1 MTALDEITRQLVAM
15 DETRTGELTRAAIDA
30 GTPPEDILDK
40 GLIPGMRIVGEQFE
54 NGEIFLPELLMSGEA
69 MKAAMTVLKPLLAAR
84 QGGRRFAG
92 RAAIGTVSGDL
103 HDIGKSIVVMMLE
116 GNGWDVTDLG
126 VDVSPE
132 GFCQAV
138 RDNDYDVI
146 GLSALLTT
154 TMPFQAETIEAL
166 KAAGLRDKVKVAI
179 GGAVCTQQFAD
190 RIGADCY
197 AADASDAVRKLAR
210 LVGQPPAASRSR
222 KDR

>member
-1 MTALDEITRQLVAM
+1 MTILDEITRQLVAM
-15 DETRTGELTRAAIDA
+15 DETRTGELTRVAIDA

-69 MKAAMTVLKPLLAAR
+69 MTAAMALLKPLLAAR

-103 HDIGKSIVVMMLE
+103 HDIGKNIVVMMLE

-210 LVGQPPAASRSR
+210 LVGQAPAGSRPR
-222 KDR
+222 KDQ

>member
-1 MTALDEITRQLVAM
+1 MTTLDEITRQLVEM
-15 DETRTGELTRAAIDA
+15 DEARIVELTQAAIDA

-69 MKAAMTVLKPLLAAR
+69 MKAAMTLLKPLLAAR
-84 QGGRRFAG
+84 SGGRRFAG

-103 HDIGKSIVVMMLE
+103 HDIGKNIMVMMLE
-116 GNGWDVTDLG
+116 GNGWEVTDLG

-132 GFCQAV
+132 GFCEAV

-154 TMPFQAETIEAL
+154 TMPFQTETIEAL
-166 KAAGLRDKVKVAI
+166 KAAGIRDKVKVAI
-179 GGAVCTQQFAD
+179 GGSVCTQQFAD

-197 AADASDAVRKLAR
+197 AADASDAVRKITGLITGPRTDGGAR
-210 LVGQPPAASRSR
+210 I
-222 KDR
+222 DR

>member
-1 MTALDEITRQLVAM
+1 MTTLDEITRQLVEM
-15 DETRTGELTRAAIDA
+15 DEARIVELTQAAIDA

-69 MKAAMTVLKPLLAAR
+69 MKAAMTLLKPLLAAR
-84 QGGRRFAG
+84 SGGRRFAG

-103 HDIGKSIVVMMLE
+103 HDIGKNIMVMMLE
-116 GNGWDVTDLG
+116 GNGWEVTDLG

-132 GFCQAV
+132 GFCEAV

-154 TMPFQAETIEAL
+154 TMPFQTETIEAL
-166 KAAGLRDKVKVAI
+166 KTAGLRDKVKVAI
-179 GGAVCTQQFAD
+179 GGSVCTQQFAA

-197 AADASDAVRKLAR
+197 ATDVSDAVRKITGLITGPRADGGAR
-210 LVGQPPAASRSR
+210 I
-222 KDR
+222 DR